1 MNNNINNQF
10 SFLERLNIMSFDIA
24 LMNLNENLG
33 QGDKQDILENFSR
46 NADTLLS
53 DIRSHLAKQDEKID
67 KILEVLTNESR

>member
-10 SFLERLNIMSFDIA
+10 SFLDVLNIMSFCIA

-53 DIRSHLAKQDEKID
+53 DIHSHLAKQDEKID
-67 KILEVLTNESR
+67 KILEVLSNESR